1 MPLCLIL
8 AGPPGAGK
16 GTQASRI
23 AEKFKMPIVSTG
35 ALIRACIKEESEEEK
50 RQLIEI
56 LGENYRERLLE
67 IIGKELVDK
76 IKELH
81 DKGVLLPDEIILN
94 LVKKVLS
101 SIDIS
106 RGVILDGVPRTI
118 EQAKGI
124 EKIINEIG
132 NLRMLVIELVVPKK
146 ECRRRILVVRK
157 QEHPERADQEA
168 SVFERR
174 WKEYETKTKPMIE
187 YLRERGYVISVGGHA
202 SKDEVTNRIFQI
214 IEKELSK

>member
-16 GTQASRI
+16 GTQAGRI

-35 ALIRACIKEESEEEK
+35 ALIRACINEESDEER
-50 RQLIEI
+50 RQLIKI
-56 LGENYRERLLE
+56 LGENYKEKILE
-67 IIGKELVDK
+67 IVGKDLADK

-81 DKGVLLPDEIILN
+81 DKGELLPDEMILN
-94 LVKKVLS
+94 LVKKILS
-101 SIDIS
+101 GIDIS

-132 NLRMLVIELVVPKK
+132 KLRMLVIELVVPKK
-146 ECRRRILVVRK
+146 ECKRRILVIRR
-157 QEHPERADQEA
+157 QEHPERADQEENI
-168 SVFERR
+168 FEKR
-174 WKEYETKTKPMIE
+174 WREYETKTKPMIE
-187 YLRERGYVISVGGHA
+187 YLRERGYVVSVGGHA

-214 IEKELSK
+214 IEKEFSK